1 MQCFL
6 FRDTWIICR
15 SPVERSRRVKCWKM
29 PHWRRVSCSTT
40 LIRMAIQDRIVYRA
54 VDRRRRRLPHP
65 VVLVKRSH
73 SMGHRTFKQ
82 RVSLDWES
90 AINRFPLSCGFDPDR
105 YSVLWFMSRHSL
117 AGELGV
123 FPILVS
129 LEMDQSVSTRT
140 MELLP
145 SL

>member
-1 MQCFL
+1 MRCFL

-15 SPVERSRRVKCWKM
+15 SSVERSRRVKCWRM
-29 PHWRRVSCSTT
+29 PHWRRVSCLTMP
-40 LIRMAIQDRIVYRA
+40 IHMAIQDRIVYRA
-54 VDRRRRRLPHP
+54 VNRRRRRLSHP
-65 VVLVKRSH
+65 VGLVKRSN
-73 SMGHRTFKQ
+73 SMGHHTFKQ

-90 AINRFPLSCGFDPDR
+90 AINHFRLSCGFEPDR
-105 YSVLWFMSRHSL
+105 YAVLWFMSRHSL
-117 AGELGV
+117 AGEVGV
-123 FPILVS
+123 FPILVL